1 MFMVFFGIYGSTTT
15 ITATGSI
22 FSSGSISAYTSQ
34 SVHASVEETAVSP
47 SLALSCLSC
56 PGVLRS
62 WPYIKGAPLDKKL
75 VVVDETVAVTT
86 TVLASQLHSTQARID
101 KKFKL

>member
-1 MFMVFFGIYGSTTT
+1 MGLPLPLQPPVQFFRVAVSLLILPK
-15 ITATGSI
+15 
-22 FSSGSISAYTSQ
+22 

-101 KKFKL
+101 KKLKL